1 MNELLPQIS
10 KVTTDEVDFLRA
22 ISIQTFTETFA
33 HQNSED
39 DMQKYIFEKLSVEK
53 LSSEINTKGSAFYFL
68 KSHNQIIGYLK
79 LNTGESQTELKNNIS
94 LEIERIYVIQGF
106 QGKQCGQILLNKAI
120 EIAKEL
126 HYQYIWLAVW
136 EHNVKAIAF
145 YNKNGFIEFDKHTFQ
160 LGNDVQLDL
169 MMKLELN

>member
-22 ISIQTFTETFA
+22 ISVQTFTETFA
-33 HQNSED
+33 HQNSEV
-39 DMQKYIFEKLSVEK
+39 DMQKYILEKLSVEK
-53 LSSEINTKGSAFYFL
+53 LNSEINSKGSAFYFL

-94 LEIERIYVIQGF
+94 LEIERIYVLQEF
-106 QGKQCGQILLNKAI
+106 HGKQCGQILLNKAI

-126 HYQYIWLAVW
+126 QYQYIWLAVW